1 MAEQKKKWVVL
12 GVITLIVAF
21 LYTKVAA
28 QNGGFTK
35 IADDKLDPS
44 LQKIYQTFK
53 EKNWSVDT
61 SPSHLQ
67 GQYVVSRF
75 KFLDKEIPIQ
85 LNSNKT
91 LLIVTDPLKPYTGT
105 WDESGKIV
113 IKNFGEL
120 NEGDI
125 VQSLGAFLTQVL

>member
-1 MAEQKKKWVVL
+1 
-12 GVITLIVAF
+12 
-21 LYTKVAA
+21 
-28 QNGGFTK
+28 
-35 IADDKLDPS
+35 
-44 LQKIYQTFK
+44 
-53 EKNWSVDT
+53 
-61 SPSHLQ
+61 LQ